1 MPQPNL
7 NRSLLLRAA
16 AILALFGLGL
26 GLSSQ
31 ASWLG
36 WALSL
41 AALIVFGFWGHIQL
55 GALVLGAFFAGLAVW
70 GLAFGIGGES
80 DGETIGWFLLVGL
93 GSIVLLA
100 GAGLW
105 SKRRLPGAAVMAGGF
120 ASLAVGFPPAA
131 LMAAGMAIT
140 WFGAS
145 LVRRL
150 SEGA

>member
-7 NRSLLLRAA
+7 SHSLLARAA
-16 AILALFGLGL
+16 AIFALFGLGL
-26 GLSSQ
+26 ALSSQ
-31 ASWLG
+31 ALWLG

-41 AALIVFGFWGHIQL
+41 AALIVFGFWGGIQL
-55 GALVLGAFFAGLAVW
+55 GALVLGASFAGLAVW
-70 GLAFGIGGES
+70 GLAFGIGGDS

-93 GSIVLLA
+93 GSLALLA

-105 SKRRLPGAAVMAGGF
+105 SKRRLPGAVVMAGGF

-140 WFGAS
+140 WFGAA

-150 SEGA
+150 AGEA

>member
-7 NRSLLLRAA
+7 KRPLLLRAA
-16 AILALFGLGL
+16 ALLALFGLGL
-26 GLSSQ
+26 ALSSQ
-31 ASWLG
+31 ALWLG

-41 AALIVFGFWGHIQL
+41 AALIVFGFWGDIQL
-55 GALVLGAFFAGLAVW
+55 GALVLGASFAGLAVW
-70 GLAFGIGGES
+70 GLAFGIGGDS
-80 DGETIGWFLLVGL
+80 DGETIRWFLLVGL
-93 GSIVLLA
+93 GSLALLA

-105 SKRRLPGAAVMAGGF
+105 SKRRLPGAVVMAGGF

-140 WFGAS
+140 WFGAA

-150 SEGA
+150 AEGA

>member
-7 NRSLLLRAA
+7 KRSLLPRAA

-31 ASWLG
+31 AAWLG

-55 GALVLGAFFAGLAVW
+55 GALVLGVFFAGLAAW
-70 GLAFGIGGES
+70 GLAFGIGGDS

-93 GSIVLLA
+93 GSLALLT

-105 SKRRLPGAAVMAGGF
+105 SRRRLPGAAVMAGGL
-120 ASLAVGFPPAA
+120 ASLAAGFPPAA

-140 WFGAS
+140 WLGAA

-150 SEGA
+150 AGGA